1 MALSCYVETMLQEPN
16 IFPDRF
22 TFPSLLKGCAQILAL
37 DEGKALHGQ
46 IVRCDLQ
53 SDLYIQTTLLNMYA
67 ACGDMNSGRKIFEKM
82 DNKNQVVWTSMI
94 SGYAKNNNPKESL
107 FLFTEMEREGLEPDE
122 VTMASTLSACAQ
134 LKDLD
139 YGKKLHLHI
148 KKSSLKI
155 CAVLGTA
162 LVDMY
167 AKCGELVLA
176 RRVFDALPERNVV
189 AWSAMISGYAQ
200 NNHSKEALEVFEKMI
215 TESDQKPNQV
225 TILGVL
231 SACIQFGDLNLGRW
245 IHAYIDKAGLN
256 PSITLQNSLMD
267 MYMKCGRIDAALQ
280 IFDAMPVRYVVS
292 WNTVINGLAL
302 HGLSKR
308 ALSLFSHMLMD
319 GIQPDD
325 ITFIGVL
332 SACSRAGLVQEGHY
346 HYQTMYERYGIIP
359 QLEHYGC
366 MVDLLSRAG
375 MLGEAER
382 FIQDMPMEPNGAI
395 WGALLSASRVYNNVE
410 LGMKAAKHLLDLEPE
425 NDGVY
430 VLLSNIFARNKQWTK
445 VRKVRDLMHERG
457 IRKTPGCSSIVV
469 DGVAHEFLVGDR
481 SHPESENIHLMLNHV
496 NQRLKLAGYI
506 AETSPV
512 LLDLD
517 EEDKEDSISQHSEKL
532 AICYGLMKTRPG
544 ESILILKNL
553 RICGNCHSAI
563 KCISEIFKREIV
575 VRDRSRFH
583 HFRDGVC
590 SCGDY
595 W

>member
-122 VTMASTLSACAQ
+122 VTMVSTLSACAQ

-280 IFDAMPVRYVVS
+280 IFDAMPVRYAVS

-302 HGLSKR
+302 HGLSKL

-382 FIQDMPMEPNGAI
+382 FIQDMPMEPNGAV

-430 VLLSNIFARNKQWTK
+430 VLLSNIFASNKQWTK

-553 RICGNCHSAI
+553 RTCGNCHSAI